1 MDLELLI
8 KAMIR
13 FRLGAHNLRIETG
26 RWSGLKREDR
36 LCSYCHKMDDEYHA
50 LFECEEIYRNDI
62 NGIPERI
69 EDLWGFDG
77 VNILFKRL
85 LDNKRISG

>member
-1 MDLELLI
+1 
-8 KAMIR
+8 MIR
-13 FRLGAHNLRIETG
+13 FRLGGHNLRIETG

-36 LCSYCHKMDDEYHA
+36 LCSSCYKMDDEYHA
-50 LFECEEIYRNDI
+50 LFECGEIYRNDI

-69 EDLWGFDG
+69 EDLWEFDG

-85 LDNKRISG
+85 LDSKRISG